1 MEEKEKIDLV
11 NYPPHYRFDGY
22 ELLDVLKAKLDKG
35 NMTLFQ
41 ASLWTQCVQ
50 YLFRFDAK
58 GSPLQDLEKARFYLN
73 EIIKEEYKKK

>member
-1 MEEKEKIDLV
+1 MEEKKEIDLV

-22 ELLDVLKAKLDKG
+22 ELIDVIKAKLDRA
-35 NMTLFQ
+35 NMTLYQ

-58 GSPLQDLEKARFYLN
+58 GNPLQDLEKARFYLN
-73 EIIKEEYKKK
+73 EIIKEEYKK